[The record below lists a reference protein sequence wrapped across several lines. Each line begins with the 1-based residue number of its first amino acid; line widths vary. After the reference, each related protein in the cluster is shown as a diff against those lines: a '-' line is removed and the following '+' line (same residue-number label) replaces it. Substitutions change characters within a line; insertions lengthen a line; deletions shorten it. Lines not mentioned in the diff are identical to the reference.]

1 MGGLKVRKAGNLLAA
16 AAVAAWPGAA
26 TAQAQPTLEQD
37 AVAFGT
43 LGTAQSIDLSP
54 DGTKVVYVGPG
65 PGSVQLAYVADL
77 TTGTSKPVLR
87 TTEAGDNLSSCA
99 FVSNSR
105 LICQYDANIPQEGTI
120 VPFTRTVTLNVDG
133 TGLQPLGSRNGSQF
147 DGAVIDW
154 LPGDDDN
161 VLMARGNGVEKV
173 NTRTLKSSRI
183 DSAPGFVM
191 TDGMGNVRLTG
202 IAQTVTDGQFTTG
215 RYKFEYRKP
224 DSRDWKELTPGYVDR
239 DDFWPL
245 AIDAQTDSLY
255 ASKKVDGRSVL
266 VNIKLDGSLAEQ
278 QIAANPKVDIDEVL
292 TVGEGRRVIGYTYAE
307 EKRNLV
313 YTDPEYKTLA
323 SSLSKALP
331 NLPLVGFVAAN
342 DESNKLL
349 LFASSDRDPGH
360 YYLFDTAKKTLSQV
374 FPERPSLDG
383 RKLADVRPITYKAAD
398 GTEIPAYLTLPP
410 GKSVKGLPSVVM
422 PHGGP
427 SSRDEWG
434 FDWIAQFLAERG
446 YAVIQPNYRGSAGY
460 GDAWLNEN
468 GFKGWRTSIGDVN
481 DAARYLA
488 SSGIADPN
496 RIAIVGWS
504 YGGYAALQSAETE
517 PSLYKAIVAVAPVT
531 DLQLLKEESRY
542 FSNMKEVQREIGSGP
557 QVIEGSP
564 VNGAE
569 RIAAPVLLAHGDLDI
584 NVDVQHSDKMQAAL
598 KRAGKDVDY
607 LRVKGLDH
615 QLADSSV
622 RATLL
627 LKIGQLLERT
637 IGH

>member
-1 MGGLKVRKAGNLLAA
+1 
-16 AAVAAWPGAA
+16 
-26 TAQAQPTLEQD
+26 
-37 AVAFGT
+37 
-43 LGTAQSIDLSP
+43 
-54 DGTKVVYVGPG
+54 
-65 PGSVQLAYVADL
+65 
-77 TTGTSKPVLR
+77 
-87 TTEAGDNLSSCA
+87 
-99 FVSNSR
+99 
-105 LICQYDANIPQEGTI
+105 
-120 VPFTRTVTLNVDG
+120 
-133 TGLQPLGSRNGSQF
+133 
-147 DGAVIDW
+147 
-154 LPGDDDN
+154 
-161 VLMARGNGVEKV
+161 
-173 NTRTLKSSRI
+173 
-183 DSAPGFVM
+183 
-191 TDGMGNVRLTG
+191 
-202 IAQTVTDGQFTTG
+202 
-215 RYKFEYRKP
+215 
-224 DSRDWKELTPGYVDR
+224 
-239 DDFWPL
+239 
-245 AIDAQTDSLY
+245 
-255 ASKKVDGRSVL
+255 
-266 VNIKLDGSLAEQ
+266 
-278 QIAANPKVDIDEVL
+278 
-292 TVGEGRRVIGYTYAE
+292 
-307 EKRNLV
+307 
-313 YTDPEYKTLA
+313 
-323 SSLSKALP
+323 
-331 NLPLVGFVAAN
+331 
-342 DESNKLL
+342 
-349 LFASSDRDPGH
+349 
-360 YYLFDTAKKTLSQV
+360 
-374 FPERPSLDG
+374 
-383 RKLADVRPITYKAAD
+383 
-398 GTEIPAYLTLPP
+398 
-410 GKSVKGLPSVVM
+410 VM